1 LQQKKTYTS
10 NFIVDA
16 NIQLRNYKNLEADFS
31 ALSASIIALF
41 IGVVIGMPLGWVA
54 FICAIDLA
62 GRPKR
67 RPPTKEEWKVM

>member
-1 LQQKKTYTS
+1 M
-10 NFIVDA
+10 NC
-16 NIQLRNYKNLEADFS
+16 
-31 ALSASIIALF
+31 IIALF
-41 IGVVIGMPLGWVA
+41 IGVVIGMPLGWAA